1 MRKVGLFLM
10 DIQSILFHFLGGLGL
25 FLFGIKSMSEGLQA
39 VAGDRL
45 RVILEKGT
53 KTPLRGVLTG
63 LIVTGLIQSSSG
75 TTVLTVGLVNAGLLT
90 LRQAIGIIMGANI
103 GTTVTAYLIG
113 FKLEDYALP
122 IIALGVFILFFIKN
136 KKLSYV
142 GQVLLGFGLL
152 FYGMSIMGDG
162 LAPLKDSEYFISLMS
177 SVDDNPLLGVLIGT
191 VFTIVVQSSSATIGV
206 LQELANQGVVTY
218 QQAVPILFG
227 DNIGTTITAI
237 LAGIGASVAARRAAG
252 THFLFNII
260 GTCIFLPLT
269 MFGIFPLMVE
279 NVTNFIAFLIPGA
292 GGGVWETLGIKMQ
305 IAQTHGIFNL
315 TNTLIQLPF
324 VGALAAIV
332 TKFIPGDEEIVVDSA
347 PKYLDRRFFS
357 NPSIALANAS
367 REVMHMG
374 KVAGQAV
381 DNAKDYYFNRQS
393 HNKQLVVQMESATD
407 HLENQ
412 ITDYVLKATSGKNLT
427 NQQSDQRYR
436 VLQVIGDMERVG
448 DHSINLTE
456 LTDYALESKVK
467 FSEDAQKDLLEMFE
481 MVQHIYQSSL
491 DALKNDDVAL
501 AKEVLEYDDLIDDLE
516 AKLRD
521 GHINRLN
528 EGTCDGNYGAV
539 FLNVI
544 SNLERIGD
552 HSVNIAKYAMSEPKH
567 K

>member
-1 MRKVGLFLM
+1 M
-10 DIQSILFHFLGGLGL
+10 DFQTILFYFFGGLGL

-113 FKLEDYALP
+113 IKLENYALP
-122 IIALGVFILFFIKN
+122 IIAVGVFILFFIKN
-136 KKLSYV
+136 KRITYA

-162 LAPLKDSEYFISLMS
+162 LAPLRESDFFIGLMRD
-177 SVDDNPLLGVLIGT
+177 VDNNPLLGVLIGT
-191 VFTIVVQSSSATIGV
+191 VFTVVVQSSSATIGV

-237 LAGIGASVAARRAAG
+237 LAGIGASVAARRAAA

-260 GTCIFLPLT
+260 GTCVFLPLAI
-269 MFGIFPLMVE
+269 FGILPLMVE
-279 NVTNFIAFLIPGA
+279 YFTTFIAFLVPGA
-292 GGGVWETLGIKMQ
+292 GGGWDTIGIKLQ
-305 IAQTHGIFNL
+305 IAQTHGLFNL

-332 TKFIPGDEEIVVDSA
+332 TKLIPDGNEMVVDA
-347 PKYLDRRFFS
+347 TPQYLDRRFFS
-357 NPSIALANAS
+357 NPSVALGNAS

-381 DNAKDYYFNRQS
+381 GNAKDYFFNRQS
-393 HNKQLVVQMESATD
+393 QNRQLAIQMESVTD
-407 HLENQ
+407 RLENQ
-412 ITDYVLKATSGKNLT
+412 ITDYVLKATSGTNLT

-448 DHSINLTE
+448 DHSVNLVE
-456 LTDYALESKVK
+456 LADHAIEHKVK
-467 FSEDAQKDLLEMFE
+467 FSEEAQKDLMEMFE
-481 MVQHIYQSSL
+481 KVQEIYQASL
-491 DALKNDDVAL
+491 DALRNDDVEL
-501 AKEVLEYDDLIDDLE
+501 AKKVLEYDDVIDEME

-521 GHINRLN
+521 GHIKRLN
-528 EGTCDGNYGAV
+528 DGTCDGNYGAV
-539 FLNVI
+539 YLNVI

-567 K
+567 KVE